1 MKTTLAHR
9 LADYACALR
18 FEDLSPA
25 VVHEVKRRVIDSF
38 GCALG
43 AWDEEPCAIARK
55 VASEFSAK
63 NGSTIIGTDHKTPP
77 DWTAFA
83 NGCCIRYF
91 DYNDTYLSKEPAHPS
106 DNISAALAVAESV
119 GATGPELITAIALA
133 YEVQCRFCDAA
144 SIRARGWDH
153 VTYGTF
159 STALACARLMKL
171 SPKKTRHA
179 TNIAGVAGAAM
190 RQARVGELSHWKGV
204 AFATAARHG
213 VFSALLARAGMTGPG
228 PIFEG
233 QMGFEK
239 QLGVS
244 LGNVGEKFAV
254 PFPKTEDGPAA
265 MILNTSIKYWPA
277 EYHSQSAIE
286 AALSLRKQI
295 DELAEVKSVTI
306 ESHDAAVD
314 IIGSE
319 PEKWRPATRETADH
333 SLPYITAIALIDG
346 EITNKQF
353 EPERFKDP
361 EVWKFLEN
369 VKVERNAELSAIY
382 PGAVANIVHVDLADG
397 RRLTKR
403 VDYPL
408 GHAKNPLNDSQV
420 EGKFFA
426 LVEPSIGQKRAG
438 RIVDLVWKLDEAK
451 NVDELM
457 KALEMSK

>member
-1 MKTTLAHR
+1 MTTTLAHQ
-9 LADYACALR
+9 LAEYACALR
-18 FEDLSPA
+18 FEDLSPV
-25 VVHEVKRRVIDSF
+25 VVHEVKRRVIDSL

-43 AWDEEPCAIARK
+43 AWNEEPCALARK
-55 VASEFSAK
+55 VASDFAARH
-63 NGSTIIGTDHKTPP
+63 GSTIIGTNQKAPP

-83 NGCCIRYF
+83 NGCAIRYF

-106 DNISAALAVAESV
+106 DNISAGLAIAESI
-119 GATGPELITAIALA
+119 GAAGRELITAIALA

-159 STALACARLMKL
+159 STALACARLMNL
-171 SPKKTRHA
+171 DPKKTRHA
-179 TNIAGVAGAAM
+179 VNIAGVAGAAM

-254 PFPKTEDGPAA
+254 PFPRTKHGPAA

-286 AALSLRKQI
+286 AALSLRREI
-295 DELAEVKSVTI
+295 DLEQVKSVTI
-306 ESHDAAVD
+306 ESHDASVD

-319 PEKWRPATRETADH
+319 PEKWKPATRETADH

-361 EVWKFLEN
+361 NVWKFLRSVN
-369 VKVERNAELSAIY
+369 VARNTELSAMY
-382 PGAVANIVHVDLADG
+382 PGAVANIVHVDLAGG

-408 GHAKNPLNDSQV
+408 GHAKNPLKDSEV
-420 EGKFFA
+420 EEKFSA
-426 LVEPSIGQKRAG
+426 LVLPVLGKRRATK
-438 RIVDLVWKLDEAK
+438 ILDFVWKLDEAP
-451 NVDELM
+451 NVNELM
-457 KALEMSK
+457 KLARMP

>member
-244 LGNVGEKFAV
+244 LGNVGEKFAI
-254 PFPKTEDGPAA
+254 PFPKTGDGPAA

-295 DELAEVKSVTI
+295 DQLAEVKSVTI

>member
-1 MKTTLAHR
+1 MSKTLAHQ

-18 FEDLSPA
+18 FEDLSRD
-25 VVHEVKRRVIDSF
+25 VVHEVKRRVIDSL

-43 AWDEEPCAIARK
+43 AWKEEPCAIARK
-55 VASEFSAK
+55 IASDFST
-63 NGSTIIGTDHKTPP
+63 NEGSTIIGTNHKAPP
-77 DWTAFA
+77 DWAAFA

-106 DNISAALAVAESV
+106 DNISAALAIAESA
-119 GATGPELITAIALA
+119 GATGRELITAIALA

-159 STALACARLMKL
+159 STALACARLMNL
-171 SPKKTRHA
+171 DPKKTRHA
-179 TNIAGVAGAAM
+179 VNIAGVAGAAM

-254 PFPKTEDGPAA
+254 PFSKAEHGPAA

-286 AALSLRKQI
+286 AALFLRKQI
-295 DELAEVKSVTI
+295 GDPSQIQSVRI
-306 ESHDAAVD
+306 ESHDASVD

-319 PEKWRPATRETADH
+319 PEKWKPETRETADH

-361 EVWKFLEN
+361 DVWKFLKSVN
-369 VKVERNAELSAIY
+369 VERNTELSAMY

-408 GHAKNPLNDSQV
+408 GHAKNPLKDSEV
-420 EGKFFA
+420 EAKFFA
-426 LVEPSIGQKRAG
+426 LVVPSLGEQRA
-438 RIVDLVWKLDEAK
+438 RQLLAAAWKPEEAP
-451 NVDELM
+451 NVNELM
-457 KALEMSK
+457 KLARMP